1 MFMRVGGWGAGRREQ
16 APVDECR
23 NRPTSEGAAR
33 GYRRPYPIW
42 RNEKE
47 KKKTVREV
55 RGGRLTDETKAELT
69 KDCLCAL
76 EIVIDLIQFV
86 S

>member
-1 MFMRVGGWGAGRREQ
+1 MGECGGGAQSKPRL
-16 APVDECR
+16 

-33 GYRRPYPIW
+33 QRIQAPVSDGETKR
-42 RNEKE
+42 